1 MPAPTIACE
10 FCGAPVRVT
19 SDKATRLKYHP
30 ACKRKVDRLRASA
43 RRTAAAAPTDHVC
56 DQCGKPS
63 QAKGCDSR
71 YGLSSCRTQASR
83 ARG

>member
-56 DQCGKPS
+56 DQCGQPF
-63 QAKGCDSR
+63 QAKRRDAR
-71 YGLSSCRTQASR
+71 YCSPRCRTQASR